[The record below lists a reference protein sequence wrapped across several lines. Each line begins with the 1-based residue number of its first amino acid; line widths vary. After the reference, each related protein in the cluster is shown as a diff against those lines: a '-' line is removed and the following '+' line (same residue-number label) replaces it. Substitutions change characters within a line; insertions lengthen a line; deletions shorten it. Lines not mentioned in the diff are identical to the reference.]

1 MNIDKHAYCIMA
13 HGNWKQL
20 QLLVTLIDDRRN
32 DIYLHV
38 DAKAIDGYKKMG
50 GGINKQLSFEA
61 H

>member
-1 MNIDKHAYCIMA
+1 MEQSDKHAYCIMA

-38 DAKAIDGYKKMG
+38 DAKSVDDYIAMG
-50 GGINKQLSFEA
+50 GCQYVIPI
-61 H
+61 